1 MKSLKE
7 IIKKNIYKNRNISF
21 KIISIFRVLIMSY
34 ICVIYG
40 ATSRKCGRA

>member
-40 ATSRKCGRA
+40 VTSRKCRRA